1 MTACPCLGMQSNRL
15 SEHEY
20 CLVLTEKVPT
30 IEMLKLIVVLN
41 SNINDIQ
48 TFSRASLNTT

>member
-1 MTACPCLGMQSNRL
+1 MTAYPCLGMQSNRL

-30 IEMLKLIVVLN
+30 IEMLKLVALN

-48 TFSRASLNTT
+48 TFSKASLDTN